1 MAIDHNWPQFSV
13 PDGVGGRFT
22 VFTDVGLT
30 TAACIGFDIDEF
42 LRGARDMDEACKSD
56 NVWENPAMLNAA
68 LKYIAS
74 ENMVVIL
81 KL

>member
-1 MAIDHNWPQFSV
+1 MIITGPQFSV